1 MEKIR
6 LQKYLA
12 SCGVASRRKCE
23 ELITNGDIT
32 VNGSVA
38 QLGMSI
44 DPDYDKVVYRGRVIK
59 EKNKKIYIMM
69 YKPLDCLTTAEDDHG
84 RQTVID
90 IISRDIS
97 DRVFPVGRL
106 DKNTEGLLLLTN
118 DGEFSNRII
127 HPKYKIPKTY
137 LALVGGGVPSP
148 KDISALRRGVLLED
162 GLTQPAKIDIEKIN
176 PNGSSVVKITI
187 TEGKKRQVRRM
198 FEFINHPVIELKRIS
213 VGKVNLGNLPYGKWR
228 HLRPEEIK
236 SLLNNQR

>member
-162 GLTQPAKIDIEKIN
+162 GLIQPAKIDIEKIN